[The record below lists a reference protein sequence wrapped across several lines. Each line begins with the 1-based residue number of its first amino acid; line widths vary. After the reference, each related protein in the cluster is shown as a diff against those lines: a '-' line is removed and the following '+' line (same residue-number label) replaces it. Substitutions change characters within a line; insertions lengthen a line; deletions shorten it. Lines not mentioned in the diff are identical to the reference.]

1 MAVAKKVV
9 TKTVKPVK
17 IVKKETPKKV
27 EKKVEAKVSEAVKA
41 PKVEKAEVKVPE
53 VKEVKVTEA
62 AEAVEQKEFEN
73 LPSLKDML
81 EAGVHFGH
89 SIKRRNPRMDDYV
102 YAVKNGVQIFDL
114 VQTRSKLSEACNYIV
129 DVVAKGGEI
138 LLVGTK
144 AQAADTIKAEAE
156 RLGVA
161 FMTTHWV
168 GGLFTN
174 WEQIKTRVD
183 KLIDMK
189 KKYEAGDY
197 KKYTKK
203 EQVLLKR
210 EIDRLERMYGGL
222 VTLKGLPKAV
232 FIVDPIREITAMR
245 EATHRSIPVVA
256 IVDTNG
262 DPTGIAR
269 VIPANDDALK
279 SVVMLVM
286 AITAAVEKGLKL
298 FASKK

>member
-1 MAVAKKVV
+1 MATKAKVSEKKVA
-9 TKTVKPVK
+9 KPVK
-17 IVKKETPKKV
+17 AEKATKVPKVVEVKEEKVAEVVV
-27 EKKVEAKVSEAVKA
+27 EKKVEKVAEA
-41 PKVEKAEVKVPE
+41 PKVV
-53 VKEVKVTEA
+53 
-62 AEAVEQKEFEN
+62 KEFEK
-73 LPSLKDML
+73 LPSLKEML

-114 VQTRSKLSEACNYIV
+114 VQTRKALSDACNYIV
-129 DVVAKGGEI
+129 QVMADGGQI

-144 AQAADTIKAEAE
+144 AQAADTVKAEAE

-174 WEQIKTRVD
+174 WEQIKTRID

-232 FIVDPIREITAMR
+232 FIVDPTREITAMR
-245 EATHRSIPVVA
+245 EATHREIPVVA

-262 DPTGIAR
+262 DPTGIAH

-279 SVVMLVM
+279 SVVMLVT
-286 AITAAVEKGLKL
+286 AITAAVEVGLRK
-298 FASKK
+298 AKSQQK

>member
-1 MAVAKKVV
+1 MAAKAKVS
-9 TKTVKPVK
+9 KTSDVSSKKPVK
-17 IVKKETPKKV
+17 VVKAEKAEEKVEEVKVETPKVTKV
-27 EKKVEAKVSEAVKA
+27 MSE
-41 PKVEKAEVKVPE
+41 EGI
-53 VKEVKVTEA
+53 
-62 AEAVEQKEFEN
+62 
-73 LPSLKDML
+73 PSLKEML

-89 SIKRRNPRMDDYV
+89 SVKRRNPRMDDYV
-102 YAVKNGVQIFDL
+102 YAIKNGVQIFDL
-114 VQTRSKLSEACNYIV
+114 VKTRTALIEACDYV
-129 DVVAKGGEI
+129 TERLAMGEEI

-144 AQAADTIKAEAE
+144 GQAAETVKSEAE

-161 FMTTHWV
+161 FITTHWV

-183 KLIDMK
+183 KLVDMK
-189 KKYEAGDY
+189 KKYEAGEY

-222 VTLKGLPKAV
+222 VTLKGLPKLV
-232 FIVDPIREITAMR
+232 FIVDPTREITAMR

-262 DPTGIAR
+262 DPTGIGH

-279 SVVMLVM
+279 SVVMLVK
-286 AITAAVEKGLKL
+286 AVTAAVEKGLKK
-298 FASKK
+298 AKSAQK

>member
-1 MAVAKKVV
+1 MAVAKKAAKVAE
-9 TKTVKPVK
+9 KK
-17 IVKKETPKKV
+17 IVVK
-27 EKKVEAKVSEAVKA
+27 KA
-41 PKVEKAEVKVPE
+41 PKVEAPKVEEKVVVAPVV
-53 VKEVKVTEA
+53 VKEA
-62 AEAVEQKEFEN
+62 PEFDK

-81 EAGVHFGH
+81 ESGMHFGH
-89 SIKRRNPRMDDYV
+89 SIKRRNPRMDDFV

-114 VQTRSKLSEACNYIV
+114 VQTRKALSDACNYLVQVIA
-129 DVVAKGGEI
+129 DGGQI
-138 LLVGTK
+138 MLVGTK
-144 AQAADTIKAEAE
+144 AQAAETIKSEAE

-161 FMTTHWV
+161 FITTHWV

-183 KLIDMK
+183 KLVDMK
-189 KKYEAGDY
+189 KKFEAGDY

-222 VTLKGLPKAV
+222 VTLKGLPKVV
-232 FIVDPIREITAMR
+232 FIVDPTHEVTAMR
-245 EATHRSIPVVA
+245 EATHRAIPVVA

-262 DPTGIAR
+262 DPTGIAK

-286 AITAAVEKGLKL
+286 TITAAVEKGLKL
-298 FASKK
+298 NKERK

>member
-1 MAVAKKVV
+1 MATKAKVSKKKVI
-9 TKTVKPVK
+9 KTPEVRPQKPVK
-17 IVKKETPKKV
+17 TQV
-27 EKKVEAKVSEAVKA
+27 
-41 PKVEKAEVKVPE
+41 
-53 VKEVKVTEA
+53 
-62 AEAVEQKEFEN
+62 EFEK
-73 LPSLKDML
+73 LPSLKEML

-114 VQTRSKLSEACNYIV
+114 VQTRQALSDACNYLV
-129 DVVAKGGEI
+129 DVISQGGQI

-144 AQAADTIKAEAE
+144 AQAAETIKSEAE

-174 WEQIKTRVD
+174 WEQIKGRVD

-189 KKYEAGDY
+189 KKFEAGEY

-222 VTLKGLPKAV
+222 VTLKGLPKVV
-232 FIVDPIREITAMR
+232 FIVDPIHEVTAMR
-245 EATHRSIPVVA
+245 EATHRSIPVIA

-262 DPTGIAR
+262 DPTGIAH

-279 SVVMLVM
+279 SVVMLTLAV
-286 AITAAVEKGLKL
+286 TAAIEKGLRLIRGK
-298 FASKK
+298 AV

>member
-1 MAVAKKVV
+1 MATKAKVTEKKVV
-9 TKTVKPVK
+9 KKVTKVP
-17 IVKKETPKKV
+17 EKKV
-27 EKKVEAKVSEAVKA
+27 EKVEKIVVEKKAEKVVEA
-41 PKVEKAEVKVPE
+41 PKVEPKVE
-53 VKEVKVTEA
+53 VKEVKEV
-62 AEAVEQKEFEN
+62 KEFEK
-73 LPSLKDML
+73 LPSLKEML

-114 VQTRSKLSEACNYIV
+114 VQTRKALNDACNYIV
-129 DVVAKGGEI
+129 ETVAKGEQI
-138 LLVGTK
+138 MLVGTK
-144 AQAADTIKAEAE
+144 AQAADTIKSEAE

-161 FMTTHWV
+161 FITTHWV

-189 KKYEAGDY
+189 KKYEAGEY

-222 VTLKGLPKAV
+222 ETLKGLPKLV
-232 FIVDPIREITAMR
+232 FIVDPTREITAMR
-245 EATHRSIPVVA
+245 EAGHREIPIVA

-262 DPTGIAR
+262 DPTGIAH
-269 VIPANDDALK
+269 VIPGNDDALK
-279 SVVMLVM
+279 SVVMLTT

>member
-1 MAVAKKVV
+1 MAAKAKV
-9 TKTVKPVK
+9 
-17 IVKKETPKKV
+17 VKKE
-27 EKKVEAKVSEAVKA
+27 EGI
-41 PKVEKAEVKVPE
+41 
-53 VKEVKVTEA
+53 
-62 AEAVEQKEFEN
+62 
-73 LPSLKDML
+73 PSLKEML

-89 SIKRRNPRMDDYV
+89 SVKRRNPRMDDYV
-102 YAVKNGVQIFDL
+102 YAIKNGVQIFDL
-114 VQTRSKLSEACNYIV
+114 VKTRTALIEACDYV
-129 DVVAKGGEI
+129 TERLSTGEEI

-144 AQAADTIKAEAE
+144 GQAAETIKSEAE

-161 FMTTHWV
+161 FITTHWV

-183 KLIDMK
+183 RLVDMK
-189 KKYEAGDY
+189 KKYEAGEY

-222 VTLKGLPKAV
+222 VTLKGLPKLV
-232 FIVDPIREITAMR
+232 FIVDPTREITAMR
-245 EATHRSIPVVA
+245 EATHRAIPVVA

-262 DPTGIAR
+262 DPTGIAH

-279 SVVMLVM
+279 SVVMLVK
-286 AITAAVEKGLKL
+286 AVTAAVEKGLKK
-298 FASKK
+298 SKERKV

>member
-1 MAVAKKVV
+1 MATKAKVSEKKVA
-9 TKTVKPVK
+9 KPVK
-17 IVKKETPKKV
+17 AEKATKVPKVVEVKEEKAAEVVV
-27 EKKVEAKVSEAVKA
+27 EKKVEKVAEA
-41 PKVEKAEVKVPE
+41 PKVV
-53 VKEVKVTEA
+53 
-62 AEAVEQKEFEN
+62 KEFEK

-114 VQTRSKLSEACNYIV
+114 VQTRKALSDACNYIV
-129 DVVAKGGEI
+129 QVMADGGQI

-144 AQAADTIKAEAE
+144 AQAADTVKAEAE

-232 FIVDPIREITAMR
+232 FIVDPTREITAMR
-245 EATHRSIPVVA
+245 EATHREIPVVA

-262 DPTGIAR
+262 DPTGIAH

-279 SVVMLVM
+279 SVVMLVT
-286 AITAAVEKGLKL
+286 AITAAVEVGLLK
-298 FASKK
+298 AKSQQK

>member
-1 MAVAKKVV
+1 MAVAKKV
-9 TKTVKPVK
+9 TKVAEKKAVKPVK
-17 IVKKETPKKV
+17 TEKTTKVSKVVEPKKEKVAEVVV
-27 EKKVEAKVSEAVKA
+27 EKKVEKVVET
-41 PKVEKAEVKVPE
+41 PKVV
-53 VKEVKVTEA
+53 
-62 AEAVEQKEFEN
+62 KEFEN

-89 SIKRRNPRMDDYV
+89 SIKRRNPRMDDFV

-114 VQTRSKLSEACNYIV
+114 VQSRKALSDACNYIV
-129 DVVAKGGEI
+129 DVVGNGGQI

-144 AQAADTIKAEAE
+144 AQAAETIKAEAE

-174 WEQIKTRVD
+174 WEQLHTRVD
-183 KLIDMK
+183 KLVDMK
-189 KKYEAGDY
+189 KKFEAGEY

-210 EIDRLERMYGGL
+210 EMDRLERMYGGL
-222 VTLKGLPKAV
+222 VTLKGLPKVV
-232 FIVDPIREITAMR
+232 FIVDPTREITAMR
-245 EATHRSIPVVA
+245 EATHREIPVVA

-262 DPTGIAR
+262 DPTGIAH

-279 SVVMLVM
+279 SVVMLIM
-286 AITAAVEKGLKL
+286 SITAAVEKGLKL
-298 FASKK
+298 FGSKK

>member
-1 MAVAKKVV
+1 MAKAKTAKKETGTSKQELVEKKKDPKQAKKVV
-9 TKTVKPVK
+9 KTETQPV
-17 IVKKETPKKV
+17 
-27 EKKVEAKVSEAVKA
+27 AKAV
-41 PKVEKAEVKVPE
+41 
-53 VKEVKVTEA
+53 
-62 AEAVEQKEFEN
+62 KEFEN
-73 LPSLKDML
+73 LPSLKEML

-89 SIKRRNPRMDDYV
+89 SVKRRNPRMDDYV

-114 VQTRSKLSEACNYIV
+114 FKTRQALSDACNYLV
-129 DVVAKGGEI
+129 EKMATGAEI

-144 AQAADTIKAEAE
+144 GQAAETIKSEAE

-161 FMTTHWV
+161 FITTHWV

-189 KKYEAGDY
+189 KKYEVGEY

-222 VTLKGLPKAV
+222 VTLKGLPKVV

-245 EATHRSIPVVA
+245 EATHRDIPVVA
-256 IVDTNG
+256 IVDSNG

-279 SVVMLVM
+279 SVVMLVK
-286 AITAAVEKGLKL
+286 TVTSAVEKGLKM
-298 FASKK
+298 AKISNQETVNRK

>member
-1 MAVAKKVV
+1 MAVAKKAAKAVEKKV
-9 TKTVKPVK
+9 
-17 IVKKETPKKV
+17 VKKSPKVEEKKV
-27 EKKVEAKVSEAVKA
+27 EKVIKVAAPEKVVEAPKIEAVTEA
-41 PKVEKAEVKVPE
+41 PKEKEVEKE
-53 VKEVKVTEA
+53 VKE
-62 AEAVEQKEFEN
+62 FEK

-89 SIKRRNPRMDDYV
+89 SVKRRNPRMDDYV
-102 YAVKNGVQIFDL
+102 YAIKNGVQIFDL
-114 VQTRSKLSEACNYIV
+114 VQTRQSLSDACNYLVETI
-129 DVVAKGGEI
+129 AQGGQI

-144 AQAADTIKAEAE
+144 AQAAETIKSEAE

-161 FMTTHWV
+161 FITTHWV

-183 KLIDMK
+183 KLVDMK
-189 KKYEAGDY
+189 KKFEAGDY

-222 VTLKGLPKAV
+222 VTLKGLPKVV
-232 FIVDPIREITAMR
+232 FIVDPTREIMAMR
-245 EATHRSIPVVA
+245 EAAHREIPVVA

-262 DPTGIAR
+262 DPTGIAK

-279 SVVMLVM
+279 SVVMLTL
-286 AITAAVEKGLKL
+286 AITSAVEKGLKL
-298 FASKK
+298 NKEKK

>member
-1 MAVAKKVV
+1 MATKAKATEKKTVKKVV
-9 TKTVKPVK
+9 NPTKPTATLGARKK
-17 IVKKETPKKV
+17 IETPKV
-27 EKKVEAKVSEAVKA
+27 IA
-41 PKVEKAEVKVPE
+41 
-53 VKEVKVTEA
+53 
-62 AEAVEQKEFEN
+62 EFEK
-73 LPSLKDML
+73 LPSLKEML

-89 SIKRRNPRMDDYV
+89 SIKRRNPRMDEYV

-114 VQTRSKLSEACNYIV
+114 VQTRQALNEACNYLVEVIG
-129 DVVAKGGEI
+129 AGGQI

-144 AQAADTIKAEAE
+144 AQAADTIKTEAE

-161 FMTTHWV
+161 YITTHWV

-174 WEQIKTRVD
+174 WEQIKTRVE
-183 KLIDMK
+183 KLVDMK
-189 KKYEAGDY
+189 QKFEAGEY

-210 EIDRLERMYGGL
+210 EMDRLERMYGGL
-222 VTLKGLPKAV
+222 VSLKGLPKAV
-232 FIVDPIREITAMR
+232 FIVDPTREITAMR

-256 IVDTNG
+256 IVDSNG
-262 DPTGIAR
+262 DKTGIEY

-286 AITAAVEKGLKL
+286 AVTAAVEKGLKL
-298 FASKK
+298 AKVKEAK

>member
-1 MAVAKKVV
+1 MATKAKVSEKKVA
-9 TKTVKPVK
+9 KPVK
-17 IVKKETPKKV
+17 AEKATKVPKVEKV
-27 EKKVEAKVSEAVKA
+27 EKKVDPTTPMATLGAQ
-41 PKVEKAEVKVPE
+41 
-53 VKEVKVTEA
+53 KEVKVYA
-62 AEAVEQKEFEN
+62 EFEK

-114 VQTRSKLSEACNYIV
+114 VQTRKALSDACNYIV
-129 DVVAKGGEI
+129 QVMADGGQI

-144 AQAADTIKAEAE
+144 AQAADTVKAEAE

-232 FIVDPIREITAMR
+232 FIVDPTREITAMR
-245 EATHRSIPVVA
+245 EATHREIPVVA

-262 DPTGIAR
+262 DPTGIAH

-279 SVVMLVM
+279 SVVMLVT
-286 AITAAVEKGLKL
+286 AITAAVEAGLLK
-298 FASKK
+298 AKSQQK

>member
-1 MAVAKKVV
+1 MPKVVKSVKLKAKKKEVL
-9 TKTVKPVK
+9 KK
-17 IVKKETPKKV
+17 IVKED
-27 EKKVEAKVSEAVKA
+27 
-41 PKVEKAEVKVPE
+41 KVP
-53 VKEVKVTEA
+53 A
-62 AEAVEQKEFEN
+62 EFEG
-73 LPSLKDML
+73 LPSLKEML

-114 VQTRSKLSEACNYIV
+114 VQTRLALNNACKYLVEVISE
-129 DVVAKGGEI
+129 GGQI

-144 AQAADTIKAEAE
+144 AQAAETIKSEAE

-161 FMTTHWV
+161 YITTHWV

-183 KLIDMK
+183 KLVDMK
-189 KKYEAGDY
+189 KKFEAGEY
-197 KKYTKK
+197 TKYTKK

-222 VTLKGLPKAV
+222 VTLKGLPKVV
-232 FIVDPIREITAMR
+232 FIVDPTREITAMR
-245 EATHRSIPVVA
+245 EATHRFIPVIA
-256 IVDTNG
+256 IVDSNG
-262 DPTGIAR
+262 DPTGIAQ

-279 SVVMLVM
+279 SVVMLVL
-286 AITAAVEKGLKL
+286 AVTAAIEKGLKL
-298 FASKK
+298 AKAKEAK

>member
-1 MAVAKKVV
+1 MAAKAKVESKKKVV
-9 TKTVKPVK
+9 K
-17 IVKKETPKKV
+17 
-27 EKKVEAKVSEAVKA
+27 AVK
-41 PKVEKAEVKVPE
+41 PKVEKVEAVKVETP
-53 VKEVKVTEA
+53 KV
-62 AEAVEQKEFEN
+62 VEQKVMSEEGI
-73 LPSLKDML
+73 PSLKEML

-89 SIKRRNPRMDDYV
+89 SVKRRNPRMDDYV
-102 YAVKNGVQIFDL
+102 YAIKNGVQIFDL
-114 VQTRSKLSEACNYIV
+114 VKTRTALIEACDYV
-129 DVVAKGGEI
+129 TDRLGMGEEI

-144 AQAADTIKAEAE
+144 GQAAETIKSEAE

-161 FMTTHWV
+161 FITTHWV

-183 KLIDMK
+183 KLVDMK
-189 KKYEAGDY
+189 KKYEAGEY

-222 VTLKGLPKAV
+222 VTLKGLPKLV
-232 FIVDPIREITAMR
+232 FIVDPTREITAMR
-245 EATHRSIPVVA
+245 EAIHRAIPVVA

-262 DPTGIAR
+262 DPTGIAH

-279 SVVMLVM
+279 AVVMLVK
-286 AITAAVEKGLKL
+286 AVTAAVEKGLKKAK
-298 FASKK
+298 ASK

>member
-1 MAVAKKVV
+1 MAVAKKAAKVAEKKVAKVSKVEKVV
-9 TKTVKPVK
+9 KAPKVVESKTEKVAEVVEKKVVEEVKAPV
-17 IVKKETPKKV
+17 V
-27 EKKVEAKVSEAVKA
+27 EKKVE
-41 PKVEKAEVKVPE
+41 
-53 VKEVKVTEA
+53 VKEVK
-62 AEAVEQKEFEN
+62 EFES

-89 SIKRRNPRMDDYV
+89 SIKRRNPRMDDFV

-114 VQTRSKLSEACNYIV
+114 VQTRNALSDACNYIV
-129 DVVAKGGEI
+129 DVVANGGQI

-144 AQAADTIKAEAE
+144 AQAAETIKSEAE

-174 WEQIKTRVD
+174 WEMLHTRVD
-183 KLIDMK
+183 KLVDMK
-189 KKYEAGDY
+189 KKFEAGEY

-222 VTLKGLPKAV
+222 VTLKGLPKVV
-232 FIVDPIREITAMR
+232 FIVDPTREITAMR
-245 EATHRSIPVVA
+245 EATHREIPVVA

-262 DPTGIAR
+262 DPTGIAH

-279 SVVMLVM
+279 SVVMLVT

-298 FASKK
+298 NKERK

>member
-1 MAVAKKVV
+1 MPKVI
-9 TKTVKPVK
+9 KSVKPVK
-17 IVKKETPKKV
+17 SVKPIETPKV
-27 EKKVEAKVSEAVKA
+27 V
-41 PKVEKAEVKVPE
+41 
-53 VKEVKVTEA
+53 
-62 AEAVEQKEFEN
+62 KEFEK
-73 LPSLKDML
+73 LPSLKEML

-114 VQTRSKLSEACNYIV
+114 VQTRSALNSACNYLVEVISEG
-129 DVVAKGGEI
+129 AQI

-144 AQAADTIKAEAE
+144 AQAAQTIKFEAE

-161 FMTTHWV
+161 YITTHWV

-183 KLIDMK
+183 KLVDMK
-189 KKYEAGDY
+189 KKFEEGVYT
-197 KKYTKK
+197 KYTKK

-222 VTLKGLPKAV
+222 VTLKGLPKVV
-232 FIVDPIREITAMR
+232 FIVDPTREITAMR
-245 EATHRSIPVVA
+245 EATHRAIPVIA
-256 IVDTNG
+256 IVDSNG
-262 DPTGIAR
+262 DPSGIAQ

-279 SVVMLVM
+279 SVVMLIM
-286 AITAAVEKGLKL
+286 SITAAVEKGLKL
-298 FASKK
+298 AKAKEVK

>member
-1 MAVAKKVV
+1 MAVAKKAAKVAEKKVAKVSKVEKVV
-9 TKTVKPVK
+9 KAPKVVESKTEKVAEVVEKKVVEEVKAPV
-17 IVKKETPKKV
+17 V
-27 EKKVEAKVSEAVKA
+27 EKKVE
-41 PKVEKAEVKVPE
+41 
-53 VKEVKVTEA
+53 VKEVK
-62 AEAVEQKEFEN
+62 EFES

-89 SIKRRNPRMDDYV
+89 SIKRRNPRMDEYV

-114 VQTRSKLSEACNYIV
+114 VQTRSMLSDACNYLV
-129 DVVAKGGEI
+129 DVVAKGGEV

-144 AQAADTIKAEAE
+144 AQAADTIKSEAE

-189 KKYEAGDY
+189 KKFEAGEY

-232 FIVDPIREITAMR
+232 FIVDPTREITAMR
-245 EATHRSIPVVA
+245 EATHREIPVVA

-262 DPTGIAR
+262 DPTGIAK

-286 AITAAVEKGLKL
+286 AVTAAVEKGLKL
-298 FASKK
+298 NKERK

>member
-1 MAVAKKVV
+1 MATKAKESVKKV
-9 TKTVKPVK
+9 
-17 IVKKETPKKV
+17 
-27 EKKVEAKVSEAVKA
+27 VKA
-41 PKVEKAEVKVPE
+41 PKVEKVTKVVEKKVAEKIVVTPKVEKVTPKVEVKSEKIIAVAPKE
-53 VKEVKVTEA
+53 VKEFEKLPTL
-62 AEAVEQKEFEN
+62 KE
-73 LPSLKDML
+73 ML

-89 SIKRRNPRMDDYV
+89 SIKRRNPRMDEYV

-114 VQTRSKLSEACNYIV
+114 VQTRNALNDACNYLV
-129 DVVAKGGEI
+129 ETVAKGGQI

-144 AQAADTIKAEAE
+144 AQAAETIKSEAE

-161 FMTTHWV
+161 FITTHWV

-189 KKYEAGDY
+189 KKFEAGEY

-222 VTLKGLPKAV
+222 VSLNGLPKTV
-232 FIVDPIREITAMR
+232 FIVDPTREITAMR
-245 EATHRSIPVVA
+245 EATIREIPVVA
-256 IVDTNG
+256 IVDSNG
-262 DPTGIAR
+262 DPAGIAQL
-269 VIPANDDALK
+269 IPANDDALK
-279 SVVMLVM
+279 SVVMLIM
-286 AITAAVEKGLKL
+286 AVTAAIEKGLKL
-298 FASKK
+298 NKERK

>member
-1 MAVAKKVV
+1 MVAKAKVNEKSKVV
-9 TKTVKPVK
+9 KSVKPVK
-17 IVKKETPKKV
+17 PVKPIETPKV
-27 EKKVEAKVSEAVKA
+27 V
-41 PKVEKAEVKVPE
+41 
-53 VKEVKVTEA
+53 
-62 AEAVEQKEFEN
+62 KEFEK
-73 LPSLKDML
+73 LPSLKEML

-89 SIKRRNPRMDDYV
+89 SIKRRNPRMDEYV

-114 VQTRSKLSEACNYIV
+114 VQTRQALNEACNYLVEVIG
-129 DVVAKGGEI
+129 AGGQI

-144 AQAADTIKAEAE
+144 AQAADTIKTEAE

-161 FMTTHWV
+161 YITTHWV

-174 WEQIKTRVD
+174 WEQIKTRVE
-183 KLIDMK
+183 KLVDMK
-189 KKYEAGDY
+189 QKFEAGEY

-222 VTLKGLPKAV
+222 VSLKGLPKAV
-232 FIVDPIREITAMR
+232 FIVDPTREITAMR
-245 EATHRSIPVVA
+245 EATHRSIAVVA
-256 IVDTNG
+256 IVDSNG
-262 DPTGIAR
+262 DKTGIEY

-286 AITAAVEKGLKL
+286 AVIAAVEKGLKL